1 MVIMTKKVIQSLK
14 DSDVPH
20 LYLLNVGLAQDE
32 YNDTAKMSSEEKQKL
47 ANKIIDMASHEETLR
62 IINDL
67 MALELF
73 IESSDPIRTGN
84 RLIGQLI
91 LAYITKLDQD
101 NFLHFYDEEVKGKN
115 KTLADYMI
123 PDPVKQIWMVIKNAA
138 EKYFTETK
146 KEEDYRGFLGKGF
159 RIMPLFYYQQQFP
172 EITPEQFMKGV
183 RPIELT
189 KASKETIDAFHKN
202 LATGATV
209 PEPVENKDLM
219 IRLEQLKAHILVTE
233 WKVGNYFLFKGGV
246 MHGDKRLPHRVND
259 ILNLIEEV
267 ESNKLQ
273 PKAAYAQII
282 EKAKEAI
289 DNPRTGRASQTTD
302 FYQDIYSHHILHE
315 SYLLNNSELSTSVY
329 SKLL

>member
-1 MVIMTKKVIQSLK
+1 MTKNVIQSLK
-14 DSDVPH
+14 DTDVPH
-20 LYLLNVGLAQDE
+20 LYLLNVGLTQDE

-47 ANKIIDMASHEETLR
+47 VTKIIGVASHEETLK

-91 LAYITKLDQD
+91 LAYITKLDKD
-101 NFLHFYDEEVKGKN
+101 HFLHFYDEEVKSKN

-123 PDPVKQIWMVIKNAA
+123 PEPVKQIWTIIKNAA

-146 KEEDYRGFLGKGF
+146 REEDYKGFLEKGF
-159 RIMPLFYYQQQFP
+159 RTMPLFYYQQQFP

-189 KASKETIDAFHKN
+189 KASKDTIDAFHKN
-202 LATGATV
+202 LATSATV
-209 PEPVENKDLM
+209 LNLPETKDLI
-219 IRLEQLKAHILVTE
+219 IRLEQIKSHILATE

-259 ILNLIEEV
+259 ILTLIEKV
-267 ESNKLQ
+267 ENNEFQ
-273 PKAAYAQII
+273 PKAAYAQIV

-289 DNPRTGRASQTTD
+289 DNPRTGRASQTTN

-315 SYLLNNSELSTSVY
+315 SYLLNNSELSTSEH